1 VKCDFFFVLLQR
13 QFNALKN
20 MSVLTFGVI
29 AAVILLASFVLR
41 GEKKIRMANMVGCVF
56 LVLFAIKM
64 HAEEINTARVIL
76 VLLGVA
82 TVFVHVVHFWHDW
95 KESRAKKEVAR
106 AEERAAKAE
115 AKVDEQL
122 GINEIEK

>member
-1 VKCDFFFVLLQR
+1 
-13 QFNALKN
+13 
-20 MSVLTFGVI
+20 MSVLAFGVI

-41 GEKKIRMANMVGCVF
+41 GEKKIRMVNMVGCVF
-56 LVLFAIKM
+56 LVLFAIKL
-64 HAEEINTARVIL
+64 HADNINTARVIL
-76 VLLGVA
+76 VLMGVA

-95 KESRAKKEVAR
+95 KDSRAKKEVAK

-122 GINEIEK
+122 GLGAKPVDSSMD